1 MWEETSANVHVMM
14 IRMVII
20 IIVLLIRIDLIRFW
34 PEPGCVFGDKCA
46 YGHGQPSGLQT

>member
-1 MWEETSANVHVMM
+1 MWKETSANVHVMM
-14 IRMVII
+14 IRVVMIA
-20 IIVLLIRIDLIRFW
+20 LLIRIDLNRFW